1 MAAQDVA
8 RKKLF
13 NILGKKT
20 KLISCLQEIIMSY
33 IPTKL
38 NELLNQKKNMRDD
51 WAHKTIKKKILS
63 MVVKNRCIYYDDD
76 EVILYRAQLRD
87 TLLLLNSKLTD
98 QYCRR
103 SEFHIFIL
111 ELIAFVENEEHQ
123 EENECIKGC
132 CCKKCGKYRLD
143 YGYNDEDVVYYQ
155 QMCIYNSRCI
165 DVHHLNCIRDN

>member
-33 IPTKL
+33 IPNKL
-38 NELLNQKKNMRDD
+38 DELLKQKENMCDD
-51 WAHKTIKKKILS
+51 RTSKIIKKKILS
-63 MVVKNRCIYYDDD
+63 IVVKNRCMYDD
-76 EVILYRAQLRD
+76 EVISYRIQLRD
-87 TLLLLNSKLTD
+87 TLLLINSKLTD
-98 QYCRR
+98 QYCLR

-123 EENECIKGC
+123 EENEYIKGC
-132 CCKKCGKYRLD
+132 CCKECDGYRLY
-143 YGYNDEDVVYYQ
+143 YGYDDEDVVYYQ
-155 QMCIYNSRCI
+155 QMCIYNSKCI
-165 DVHHLNCIRDN
+165 DTHHLNCIHDN